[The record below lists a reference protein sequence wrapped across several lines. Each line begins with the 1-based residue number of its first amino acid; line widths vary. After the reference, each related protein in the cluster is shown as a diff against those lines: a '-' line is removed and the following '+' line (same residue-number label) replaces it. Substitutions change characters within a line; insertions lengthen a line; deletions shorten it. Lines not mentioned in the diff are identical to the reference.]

1 MKKLLL
7 AALAVLTVLPA
18 AAQAAPPAPFGH
30 ACSAENG
37 VRFCPSSNDAERVPG
52 FEGVPIDVDVTLPPS
67 GDGPFPALVMMHGWG
82 GNKGAFIADSPEG
95 DGGTG
100 YHYNNV
106 YFARRGYAV
115 ITPSARGFGRSCGVP
130 DSRTSPGCDRGWVRL
145 SDQRYDVRDTQQL
158 LGRLADEGVIRPRA
172 IGVTG
177 ISYGAIQSFNLAR
190 LRDRVRLP
198 NGRPAPWRSPAGR
211 PMRIAAAYP
220 RWGASDLT
228 YALQPNGRF
237 LDFRPYRT
245 GQSIAPGGVSKKSYN
260 DTLYGAGAVTGFYAP
275 EGGPF
280 GADITG
286 WKAVTDR
293 GEPETGAA
301 LAVGRE
307 LTTYHSAAGLTG
319 TSAPLLIENGWTDDL
334 FPAPEALRAY
344 RWFERTPGA
353 RVSLQL
359 ADLGH
364 PRGSNKPAVDRALNE
379 QGARFLA
386 AHVLGE
392 GRGPR
397 HRSVVAY
404 TQTCP
409 RDAPAGGPF
418 RASSWDRLHPNRVRM
433 AARGRQTVRSSGGD
447 PAQALDPI
455 ARGDACT
462 TGPAARAQGTA
473 VAARQVSRAFTML
486 GLPTVRARI
495 RTSGR
500 GGMLAARLWD
510 VAGGRQTLVSRGVY
524 RLRDD
529 QSGPVV
535 FQLFGN
541 GYRFARGHRAKLE
554 LTGSDPDFLRTSNF
568 DFRVR
573 VRDLTVS
580 LPTR

>member
-1 MKKLLL
+1 MRKLLL
-7 AALAVLTVLPA
+7 VLIVLAAHPA
-18 AAQAAPPAPFGH
+18 PAHAAPPAPFGH
-30 ACSAENG
+30 ACTAENG
-37 VRFCPSSNDAERVPG
+37 VRFCPTASDAERVPS
-52 FEGVPIDVDVTLPPS
+52 FDGVPIDVDVTLPPS

-82 GNKGAFIADSPEG
+82 GNKGAFRATTPEG

-115 ITPSARGFGRSCGVP
+115 ITPSARGFGRSCGAA

-158 LGRLADEGVIRPRA
+158 LGRLAGEGVIRPRA

-190 LRDRVRLP
+190 LRDRI
-198 NGRPAPWRSPAGR
+198 RPPDGTLRPWRSPSGQA
-211 PMRIAAAYP
+211 MEIAAAYP

-228 YALQPNGRF
+228 YALQPNGRY
-237 LDFRPYRT
+237 LDFRPYRR
-245 GQSIAPGGVSKKSYN
+245 GQSIKPGGVSKQSYN
-260 DTLYGAGAVTGFYAP
+260 DTLYGLGALAGFYAP

-280 GADITG
+280 SADITG
-286 WKAVTDR
+286 WKTVTDR
-293 GEPETGAA
+293 GEPETAAA

-307 LTTYHSAAGLTG
+307 LTGFHSAAGLSG
-319 TSAPLLIENGWTDDL
+319 PSAPLLIENGWTDDL

-344 RWFERTPGA
+344 RLFERVPGA
-353 RVSLQL
+353 SVSLQL

-364 PRGSNKPAVDRALNE
+364 PRGSNKQAVDRVLNE

-392 GRGPR
+392 GRPPR
-397 HRSVVAY
+397 HRSVIAF

-418 RASSWDRLHPNRVRM
+418 RAASWERLHPGRVRM
-433 AARGRQTVRSSGGD
+433 GAAGPQTVRSSGGD
-447 PAQALDPI
+447 PEQALDPI

-462 TGPAARAQGTA
+462 TVPAARATGTA
-473 VAARQVSRAFTML
+473 VVTRRVTRSFTLL
-486 GLPTVRARI
+486 GLPTVRASI
-495 RTSGR
+495 RTRGR

-510 VAGGRQTLVSRGVY
+510 VSDGRQTLISRGVY

-529 QSGPVV
+529 QKGRVV

-541 GYRFARGHRAKLE
+541 GYRFARGHTAKLE
-554 LTGSDPDFLRTSNF
+554 LLGSDPNFLRTSNF
-568 DFRVR
+568 DFRVG
-573 VRDLTVS
+573 VRDLTAS